1 VVTARI
7 AGIEST
13 AKMAANRKMLSTDR
27 LFSIRYPA
35 R

>member
-1 VVTARI
+1 MANAEKI
-7 AGIEST
+7 
-13 AKMAANRKMLSTDR
+13 AANKTMLSTDR